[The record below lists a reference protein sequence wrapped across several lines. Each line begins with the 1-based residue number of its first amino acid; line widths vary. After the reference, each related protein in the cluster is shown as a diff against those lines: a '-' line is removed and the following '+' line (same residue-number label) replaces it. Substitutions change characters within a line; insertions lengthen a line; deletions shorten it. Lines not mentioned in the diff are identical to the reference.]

1 MLVVKTVLADRR
13 RESADDMAAAAT
25 APMPMA
31 KIKLGVKQWR
41 MMGNTMAPS
50 PRSWGDGDPYEVEFQ
65 SVMQN
70 LELI

>member
-1 MLVVKTVLADRR
+1 MVLAESR

-31 KIKLGVKQWR
+31 KTKEGVKQRR

-50 PRSWGDGDPYEVEFQ
+50 PRS
-65 SVMQN
+65 
-70 LELI
+70 